1 MYICPICNKEHDTL
15 RKISKHL
22 QAKHNLI
29 PKDVLF
35 ELYPDLFRNCGCCGI
50 KIKQT
55 LSDKQSRKFCGSVC
69 EIEWRKMRIQSPETI
84 AKRIQN
90 TNQKKKEKNR
100 QTTMIKKYG
109 EVFYFSDPEGRND
122 KISKSNT
129 GKKHTEEHHKK
140 IIESKRNNDNL
151 NHEESTKVKISNS
164 LLEYYSNNNIDH
176 CVTMPNKGKGGRGYK
191 QGTYNNIYY
200 RSSYE
205 LNFLKLCEKYNII
218 VESASTKEFRIRY
231 EFDGKQKYYYPD
243 FYLSEYDII
252 VEIKPISML
261 DYSNNM
267 EKIDVGCRTYNF
279 WLVTEEELE
288 ESIFISEVNNFERI
302 FSE

>member
-1 MYICPICNKEHDTL
+1 MYICPICKKEHDTL

-90 TNQKKKEKNR
+90 TNQKKKEENR
-100 QTTMIKKYG
+100 QTTMIGKYSTLS
-109 EVFYFSDPEGRND
+109 YFPEPENRNK
-122 KISKSNT
+122 KISEALSGIPHSK
-129 GKKHTEEHHKK
+129 EHHKK
-140 IIESKRNNDNL
+140 VINTKRINGTL
-151 NHEESTKVKISNS
+151 NHKQETKDLISSKITLNYQSDNP
-164 LLEYYSNNNIDH
+164 
-176 CVTMPNKGKGGRGYK
+176 PNTIPKNGKGGRGYK
-191 QGTYNNIYY
+191 SGYLNGHYF

-205 LNFLKLCEKYNII
+205 KQFIKTCLEYNIKI
-218 VESASTKEFRIRY
+218 ESAETKEFRVLY
-231 EFDGKQKYYYPD
+231 EFNGKKKFYYPD
-243 FYLSEYDII
+243 FYLPDYNVII
-252 VEIKPISML
+252 EIKPTTLL
-261 DYSNNM
+261 DN
-267 EKIDVGCRTYNF
+267 KINSLKFDAALKQHENF
-279 WLVTEEELE
+279 TILTEEDIFDTNLKWVHDLE
-288 ESIFISEVNNFERI
+288 YFLY
-302 FSE
+302 